1 MSDKAPTAM
10 KIMYRIQ
17 KDESSCSIGVTIMT
31 KHDGGLWTTWDCRE
45 HEIAHLDELHAWLS
59 SFMSG
64 VRVANPDLPITEHVN
79 FSL

>member
-1 MSDKAPTAM
+1 MSDKPTAM

-17 KDESSCSIGVTIMT
+17 KDESICSIGVVILT
-31 KHDGGLWTTWDCRE
+31 KHDDRWTTWDCRE
-45 HEIAHLDELHAWLS
+45 HEIAHVDELHAWLS

-64 VRVANPDLPITEHVN
+64 VRIANPDLPITEHVN